1 MQYFAEP
8 RTLAFSSLAAVIL
21 VLGLTFGANWVHQPV
36 QANTAPAIPALSTAA
51 GHDAAAA
58 LIPASGTFA
67 PTVKQVAPAVVSITV
82 SKMEKVSQRNMPFP
96 FFGPEGFGAPFGGPP
111 SDEGAERRRQG
122 AGSGVIVSDDGY
134 IVTNHHVIDGADKI
148 SVHLSDRRTLEA
160 KLVGT
165 DAKTDIAV
173 LQVEDQD
180 LPALPFG
187 NSDNVEIGDI
197 VLAVG
202 NPFGIGQT
210 VTMGIVGATG
220 RGNLGIED
228 YEDFIQTDAAI
239 NPGNSG
245 GALVNTRG
253 ELIGINTAILARGG
267 GGNQG
272 VGFAVPVNLA
282 HHVMTQLVAS
292 GRVARGFLGVGI
304 QDLDPKMA
312 KAFELQEARG
322 AVVRSVQ
329 PGGPAAEAGL
339 KQGDVIVGMNGESFR
354 DSRELRLSVAAQPPG
369 STVKLAV
376 LRDGAEKV
384 FPVKL
389 EELPEDNSEPERSS
403 SAGAAPRGLSVD
415 ELTPAIARQLNLAPG
430 TQGVVVVNV
439 KSGSAADEAGLRSGD
454 VIREVARQPVSS
466 VAEYRQR
473 MGEAGDSVL
482 LLVQRG
488 DNPFFVVLAQ

>member
-1 MQYFAEP
+1 V
-8 RTLAFSSLAAVIL
+8 LSSVAALIL
-21 VLGLTFGANWVHQPV
+21 ILRLTFGANWVHQPV
-36 QANTAPAIPALSTAA
+36 QAKTTPSVPALSTAV

-58 LIPASGTFA
+58 VIPASGTFA

-82 SKMEKVSQRNMPFP
+82 SKVEKVSQRNMPFP
-96 FFGPEGFGAPFGGPP
+96 FFGPEGFGAPFAGPP
-111 SDEGAERRRQG
+111 FEEDTEQRRQG
-122 AGSGVIVSDDGY
+122 AGSGVIISDDGY

-173 LQVEDQD
+173 LRVEARD

-197 VLAVG
+197 VLAIG

-245 GALVNTRG
+245 GALVNARG

-282 HHVMTQLVAS
+282 HHVMTQLVAT
-292 GRVARGFLGVGI
+292 GRVARGYLGVGI

-312 KAFELQEARG
+312 EAFELQEARG

-339 KQGDVIVGMNGESFR
+339 KQGDVIVGMNGESFH
-354 DSRELRLSVAAQPPG
+354 DSRELRLNVAAQPPG

-376 LRDGAEKV
+376 VRNGAEQM

-389 EELPEDNSEPERSS
+389 VEFPEDGAEPERSS
-403 SAGAAPRGLSVD
+403 NAGTAPRGLSVD
-415 ELTPAIARQLNLAPG
+415 ELTPAVARQLNLPAG

-439 KSGSAADEAGLRSGD
+439 KPGSAADEAGLRSGD
-454 VIREVARQPVSS
+454 VIREVARQPVTS
-466 VAEYRQR
+466 VAEFRQK

-488 DNPFFVVLAQ
+488 DNPFFAVLAT

>member
-1 MQYFAEP
+1 M
-8 RTLAFSSLAAVIL
+8 SSLAALFL
-21 VLGLTFGANWVHQPV
+21 VLTLTFGASWLHQPV
-36 QANTAPAIPALSTAA
+36 QAKTSPGIPALSTAVA
-51 GHDAAAA
+51 HDGSAAM
-58 LIPASGTFA
+58 LPASGSFA
-67 PTVKQVAPAVVSITV
+67 PVVKQVAPAVVSITV
-82 SKMEKVSQRNMPFP
+82 SKVEKVSQRNMPIP

-111 SDEGAERRRQG
+111 SGEDTERRRQG
-122 AGSGVIVSDDGY
+122 AGSGVIVSNDGY

-148 SVHLSDRRTLEA
+148 SVHLSDQRTLDA

-173 LQVEDQD
+173 LRIEAQN
-180 LPALPFG
+180 LPVLPFG

-245 GALVNTRG
+245 GALVNARG

-282 HHVMTQLVAS
+282 HHVMTQLVDT

-312 KAFELQEARG
+312 KAFDLKDAHG

-329 PGGPAAEAGL
+329 PDGPAAVAGL

-354 DSRELRLSVAAQPPG
+354 DSRELRLSVATQEPG
-369 STVKLAV
+369 STVKLAAI
-376 LRDGAEKV
+376 RDGAERT
-384 FPVKL
+384 FAVKL
-389 EELPEDNSEPERSS
+389 DEFPEDGAEPEHASS
-403 SAGAAPRGLSVD
+403 TGSEPRGLSVD
-415 ELTPAIARQLNLAPG
+415 ELTPAIAQQLNLPGG

-439 KSGSAADEAGLRSGD
+439 KSGSAADEAGLRRGD
-454 VIREVARQPVSS
+454 LIREIARHAVTN
-466 VAEYRQR
+466 VAEYGQR

-488 DNPFFVVLAQ
+488 DNPFFIVLETQ